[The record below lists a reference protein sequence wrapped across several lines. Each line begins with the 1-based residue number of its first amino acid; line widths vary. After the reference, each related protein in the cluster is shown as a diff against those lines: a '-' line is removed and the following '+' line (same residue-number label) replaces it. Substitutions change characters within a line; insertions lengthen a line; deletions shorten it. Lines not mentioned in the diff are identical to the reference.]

1 MNTEKKCKDT
11 KRLLKIAK
19 ESGMTNKDIA
29 VKAGLNPKSI
39 SLVSRWLNDGVLA
52 TDRQMR
58 FFIKEF
64 GDQLRRKSEHLLFAE
79 EDGKAYF
86 FKLTGDL
93 IVKHVIRKNIG
104 FNRRLLKV
112 ALSRFLIFRKD
123 DSYYWVPQTRK
134 GYDPKGG
141 REIDISLLNEMSH
154 CDHEEAN
161 WVTYSVPK
169 LLSLEELIKVTD
181 AIAIDLKEG
190 RYIPYERFEYSGQEL
205 QFSLRRSLMKEGIHL
220 PDVIDIS
227 SQS

>member
-1 MNTEKKCKDT
+1 MKTDKKCKDT
-11 KRLLKIAK
+11 KRLLKLAK

-52 TDRQMR
+52 TERQMR

-79 EDGKAYF
+79 GDGKAYF

-112 ALSRFLIFRKD
+112 ALSRLLIFRKD
-123 DSYYWVPQTRK
+123 DSYYCVPQTRK
-134 GYDPKGG
+134 GYDLKG
-141 REIDISLLNEMSH
+141 REPIDMSEISH
-154 CDHEEAN
+154 CDYEEAN
-161 WVTYSVPK
+161 WVTFGVPK
-169 LLSLEELIKVTD
+169 LLSLEELIEITD
-181 AIAIDLKEG
+181 AIAKDLKEG
-190 RYIPYERFEYSGQEL
+190 KYIPHERFEYSGQEL
-205 QFSLRRSLMKEGIHL
+205 QFSLRRSLMKDGIHL
-220 PDVIDIS
+220 PDVIDI
-227 SQS
+227 